1 MCLNDDVQKQD
12 YVILIGQNKIAKII
26 HYVKNRIHV
35 SNILMLVNT
44 NGINKKSTY
53 LQMLHGWLENLR
65 VSEIK
70 RIE

>member
-26 HYVKNRIHV
+26 HYLKNRKFRV
-35 SNILMLVNT
+35 LMLVNT